1 MIIQP
6 RRRIQFEDH
15 PLEPTVSFLYK
26 EFQRITHFPFN
37 WHYHPE
43 IELTL
48 IVKGRG
54 LRFVGDSI
62 QDYRDGDLCLLGSN
76 TPHTWQ
82 SQPAKGRSVHSV
94 VILFLND
101 FLGQEL
107 FEKPEARPIH
117 DLLERSRRGLV
128 ITGKTRQTL
137 AAQMIAM
144 RSLPRGS
151 FQHVLSLLSMLST
164 IAANP
169 GDCAP
174 LGTCEIDPVANHDAH
189 QRLRSILRF
198 INEHP
203 DELPT
208 QREVAG
214 QVRLSPAA
222 FSRFFKRSVG
232 KTYVSYLNELRIG
245 RACRE
250 LIETDMNIT
259 EIAFRAGFNNLSNFN
274 RRFRRMKNLTPRAYR
289 RLTRA
294 N

>member
-1 MIIQP
+1 MLIQP
-6 RRRIQFEDH
+6 RRRILLESH

-26 EFQRITHFPFN
+26 EFARWSHFAFN

-48 IVKGRG
+48 IVKGHG

-62 QDYRDGDLCLLGSN
+62 QDYGDGDLCLLGSN

-82 SQPAKGRSVHSV
+82 STPAKGRSVHSV
-94 VILFLND
+94 VILFLKE
-101 FLGQEL
+101 FLGSE
-107 FEKPEARPIH
+107 FFDKPEARAIH
-117 DLLERSRRGLV
+117 DLLERARMGLV
-128 ITGKTRQTL
+128 ITGKTRQSVS
-137 AAQMIAM
+137 AQMRAM
-144 RSLPRGS
+144 RSVPSGS
-151 FQHVLSLLSMLST
+151 FQMVLNLLSMLSA

-169 GDCAP
+169 GDCTP
-174 LGTCEIDPVANHDAH
+174 LAAAEFDPVTNHDAH
-189 QRLRSILRF
+189 QRLRAILRF
-198 INEHP
+198 ISDHP
-203 DELPT
+203 DEIPS
-208 QREVAG
+208 QRDVAK

-289 RLTRA
+289 RLTRV
-294 N
+294 